1 MAEGTTIRDQ
11 PFGIVYPK
19 MKVFIYIYILVYN
32 IKNSFHISKIRGK
45 KKKESLWFKDVN
57 IDVDIRP
64 NQFYFELTIYFNVLD
79 CFPQNPRSNTSQ
91 PK

>member
-1 MAEGTTIRDQ
+1 MAEGTTIRHQ

-19 MKVFIYIYILVYN
+19 MKVFLYFILMYN
-32 IKNSFHISKIRGK
+32 IKYSFHISKIRG

-64 NQFYFELTIYFNVLD
+64 NQFDFELTIYFNVLD
-79 CFPQNPRSNTSQ
+79 CFSQNPRGNTSQ